1 MNVSKGD
8 AVTYVA
14 LVTSAVLQAAEPW
27 RKEAA
32 TPPDLHPILSS
43 PVWAYVPLA
52 LLTVV
57 SLIWLFRQIRWPA
70 PKRGPATSPPQ
81 EAPPQLSNPTGR
93 SQSLYAPIVDMQIEG
108 AKLNQAAPWLI
119 FYCVGYNAT
128 GHTLQLASVSGRI
141 KVGSE
146 EFHGKLEFD
155 RNPFMHPTDAFYRF
169 SLRIPL
175 TKPEADVCINVLS
188 ESPVYVEFIGCS
200 VEGVANSSPANS
212 MFAIPLPRQLKF
224 DETPK
229 LARLSIASP

>member
-1 MNVSKGD
+1 MNISKGD

-14 LVTSAVLQAAEPW
+14 LVTAAVLQAGEPW

-43 PVWAYVPLA
+43 PVWAYIPLA

-57 SLIWLFRQIRWPA
+57 GIIWLFRQINPR
-70 PKRGPATSPPQ
+70 KIDPATSPPLS
-81 EAPPQLSNPTGR
+81 APQSTNPSGR

-141 KVGSE
+141 KIGSE

-155 RNPFMHPTDAFYRF
+155 SKPFMYPADVFYRF
-169 SLRIPL
+169 SLRLPL
-175 TKPEADVCINVLS
+175 SKPEADVCIKVLS
-188 ESPVYVEFIGCS
+188 ESPVYVEFLGCS
-200 VEGVANSSPANS
+200 IEGVANSSPANS
-212 MFAIPLPRQLKF
+212 MFPIPLPRQLKF
-224 DETPK
+224 EETPK

>member
-1 MNVSKGD
+1 MKLSKGD

-14 LVTSAVLQAAEPW
+14 LVISAALLALEPW

-32 TPPDLHPILSS
+32 VPPESHPILSS
-43 PVWAYVPLA
+43 SAWAYIPLA
-52 LLTVV
+52 LLVLV
-57 SLIWLFRQIRWPA
+57 GCIWLYRQIAGLRSPA
-70 PKRGPATSPPQ
+70 KTYAEKSETKESP
-81 EAPPQLSNPTGR
+81 NPNPSGR

-141 KVGSE
+141 KIGSE
-146 EFHGKLEFD
+146 EFPGKLEFYS
-155 RNPFMHPTDAFYRF
+155 NPFMYPADVFYRF

-175 TKPEADVCINVLS
+175 TKPEADVCIKVLS
-188 ESPVYVEFIGCS
+188 ESPVYVEFLGCS
-200 VEGVANSSPANS
+200 IEGVANSSPANS

-224 DETPK
+224 EETPK